1 MAVFGTLPWVK
12 WRHVFQ
18 LRMGPFR
25 GRAVE
30 REGPEASRIE
40 TPLITGYNNTA
51 CVGVGIEMGRKP
63 ALLVTDRC
71 RSRRAMQM
79 THKKPRTSQ
88 PRAFE
93 PRAFP
98 HSLAHFPLPG
108 TPFFPLLNCPC
119 FSIYVFWF
127 NDLFL
132 DISVDSDSHLPGW
145 LCLCDKHHN

>member
-1 MAVFGTLPWVK
+1 
-12 WRHVFQ
+12 
-18 LRMGPFR
+18 
-25 GRAVE
+25 
-30 REGPEASRIE
+30 
-40 TPLITGYNNTA
+40 
-51 CVGVGIEMGRKP
+51 
-63 ALLVTDRC
+63 
-71 RSRRAMQM
+71 MQM

-98 HSLAHFPLPG
+98 SSLAHFPLPG
-108 TPFFPLLNCPC
+108 TPFSPLLNCPC